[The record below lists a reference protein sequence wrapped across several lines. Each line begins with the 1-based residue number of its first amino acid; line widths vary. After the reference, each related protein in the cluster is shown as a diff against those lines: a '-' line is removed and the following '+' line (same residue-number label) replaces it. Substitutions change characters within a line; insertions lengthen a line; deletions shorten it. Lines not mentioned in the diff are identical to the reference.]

1 MLKFLGASKGLLVLF
16 MTGYFANIFSEKS
29 PNVFSSD
36 TLKEK
41 DIPIY

>member
-1 MLKFLGASKGLLVLF
+1 MLKFLGARKGRLVLF
-16 MTGYFANIFSEKS
+16 MTGYFANIFSEKP

-36 TLKEK
+36 ILKEK